1 GGLPARTLLCAND
14 RLAFGVMSAAFS
26 RGLKI
31 GRRADC
37 DFRVAAHDD
46 HPLSRYTCPALTTMA
61 QDFAAMAGRSVEI
74 LLALL
79 DEADPPGHDMAR
91 NVKLGAT
98 LVMRQSA

>member
-1 GGLPARTLLCAND
+1 
-14 RLAFGVMSAAFS
+14 AFGVMSAAFS

-31 GRRADC
+31 GRRPDC
-37 DFRVAAHDD
+37 AFRLAAHDD

-61 QDFAAMAGRSVEI
+61 QDFAVMAGCSVET

-79 DEADPPGHDMAR
+79 DEDATAVAPK
-91 NVKLGAT
+91 VKLDAT